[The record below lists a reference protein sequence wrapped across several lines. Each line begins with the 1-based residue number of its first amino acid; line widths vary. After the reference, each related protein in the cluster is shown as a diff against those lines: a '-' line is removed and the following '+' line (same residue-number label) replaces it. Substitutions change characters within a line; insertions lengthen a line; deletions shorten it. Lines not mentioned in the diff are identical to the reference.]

1 MTRMKRVL
9 LLALA
14 ASLVL
19 LAWLPFT
26 QQAGAESAS
35 AGLKRALVTYASARG
50 VDALISVAQQTEITL
65 QPGGVGP
72 GFGVGQALEPLDDL
86 IEQFSALMQWVL
98 VAFGSQLML
107 TRLGAHAAVSL
118 ALTVAL
124 GGLAVLVWQGRVV
137 PRWLQQVALALLVVR
152 FAVPLYAVAA
162 EGLHRHVL
170 ADQYQAA
177 QAQLERSRD
186 ALGAPSAAA
195 PPSASPAEPPP
206 WYERWVPDWAKKAE
220 LPRLPDV
227 PSIGQ
232 RVEQSIER
240 LIDLAVLFLF
250 ETVALPLAFFWFLRW
265 AFRAALQPR
274 PGAPERR

>member
-1 MTRMKRVL
+1 M
-9 LLALA
+9 
-14 ASLVL
+14 S
-19 LAWLPFT
+19 
-26 QQAGAESAS
+26 
-35 AGLKRALVTYASARG
+35 
-50 VDALISVAQQTEITL
+50 
-65 QPGGVGP
+65 
-72 GFGVGQALEPLDDL
+72 
-86 IEQFSALMQWVL
+86 
-98 VAFGSQLML
+98 
-107 TRLGAHAAVSL
+107 
-118 ALTVAL
+118 
-124 GGLAVLVWQGRVV
+124 V
-137 PRWLQQVALALLVVR
+137 PRWLLQIALALLVVR
-152 FAVPLYAVAA
+152 FAVPVYAIAA

-240 LIDLAVLFLF
+240 LIDLAVLFCSKRSRCRSRSSGSCAGPSGPRSSLGPARQRRADGSRRKSF
-250 ETVALPLAFFWFLRW
+250 SGLGADDSVQTNVALGHDEAH
-265 AFRAALQPR
+265 
-274 PGAPERR
+274 